1 MSVCHHFVA
10 QLTLDV
16 LISFYS
22 FRFGLV
28 WCFCRGVFCVCS
40 RFKRKKEEE
49 EKLQKRTENN
59 EVCNVLFVSFRAN

>member
-22 FRFGLV
+22 FRFWFGLV
-28 WCFCRGVFCVCS
+28 FLSWR
-40 RFKRKKEEE
+40 
-49 EKLQKRTENN
+49 
-59 EVCNVLFVSFRAN
+59 VLRM